1 MVMFDP
7 TRDATEILVGV
18 SRDLPVEGS
27 KVKVVALTQC
37 NNSFVVWCAFFM
49 QILMFPFPTLF
60 YRTGEIVIQL

>member
-37 NNSFVVWCAFFM
+37 NNS
-49 QILMFPFPTLF
+49 
-60 YRTGEIVIQL
+60 